1 MLFLKNIIYGI
12 ILGVSNII
20 PGVSGG
26 TIAVV
31 LNIYDKI
38 IPSISSFSSIKKNFY
53 FLMSLGIGCIT
64 GIFLFSSIINYFLNN
79 NLLSTNMLFIGII
92 IGSIPMIYMKCKS
105 KFFNIKNIL
114 IFSFFLLL
122 MIIMSIFSISD
133 IKEEVIQNINFQI
146 SLKILLVSII
156 SSICMIIPGISGS
169 FIILLF
175 GLYSTIIMAINQM
188 NIIVLSLVCTGVF
201 IGIIFGAKLIKY
213 LLKNFME
220 STYSAILGLV
230 IGSIFSMILEI
241 SKSLNIN
248 IKINFEFI
256 IGIFLLIFGV
266 FLSYFFSNYK
276 VEK

>member
-38 IPSISSFSSIKKNFY
+38 ISSIASFSSIKKNFC
-53 FLMSLGIGCIT
+53 FLISLGIGCIT
-64 GIFLFSSIINYFLNN
+64 GVFLFSSIINYFLNN
-79 NLLSTNMLFIGII
+79 NLLSTSMLFIGII
-92 IGSIPMIYMKCKS
+92 VGSIPMIYIKCKS
-105 KFFNIKNIL
+105 KFFNIKNIF

-122 MIIMSIFSISD
+122 MIIMSIFSMSN
-133 IKEEVIQNINFQI
+133 IKEEVIQNINLQI

-188 NIIVLSLVCTGVF
+188 NILILSLVVVGVL
-201 IGIIFGAKLIKY
+201 IGIIFGAKLIGY
-213 LLKNFME
+213 LLKRFME

-241 SKSLNIN
+241 LTSSSID
-248 IKINFEFI
+248 IKMNLEFL
-256 IGIFLLIFGV
+256 IGIFLLIIGV